1 MRTSAKARCAL
12 EVGPSK
18 DSYNMPSLYFW
29 KRPGLSSLKTEIAMS
44 QEYACLDSTAL
55 TKRSRSYTQTK
66 ECIALHSWQLPCI
79 STDHPKTSRDVG
91 TMTRC
96 FNRRP
101 RTFNTAGLIFKCV
114 DDVLTLSNPGPV
126 GAFTRITL
134 DIFCDANLTS
144 ENITSERKWQKPFIM
159 VALLH
164 EAPTL
169 RVYVRNTNWRSH
181 NV

>member
-1 MRTSAKARCAL
+1 
-12 EVGPSK
+12 
-18 DSYNMPSLYFW
+18 
-29 KRPGLSSLKTEIAMS
+29 MS
-44 QEYACLDSTAL
+44 QEYACLDSTAF
-55 TKRSRSYTQTK
+55 TKRSRGDTQANL
-66 ECIALHSWQLPCI
+66 CIALHSWQLPCI
-79 STDHPKTSRDVG
+79 STDHPETSRDVG

-101 RTFNTAGLIFKCV
+101 RTFNTAGLIFKCG

-126 GAFTRITL
+126 GAFTGKTL

-169 RVYVRNTNWRSH
+169 RV
-181 NV
+181 